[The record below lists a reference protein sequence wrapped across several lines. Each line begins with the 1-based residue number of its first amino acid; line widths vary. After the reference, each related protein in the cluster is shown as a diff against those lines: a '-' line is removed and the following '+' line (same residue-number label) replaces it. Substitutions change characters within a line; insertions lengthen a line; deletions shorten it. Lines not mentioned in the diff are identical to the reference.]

1 MRFPVKK
8 IILPNNSFSKLLLC
22 EYNYPKLISYNSQKG
37 SYGWLSTKIYSGKI
51 KGNEGISYDI
61 YTYAKYDYNRVE
73 PYDTCSV
80 RTNIYSRNY
89 EYSINERC
97 KIEFFTI
104 YDNVETNT
112 FMGCYNNNITMIYD
126 IFDNEN
132 KRSPNRYSQCEY
144 KIPFELYKKL
154 DMSYS
159 YTPNMSIN
167 YNCLKELIERE
178 NEK

>member
-1 MRFPVKK
+1 MKFPSKK
-8 IILPNNSFSKLLLC
+8 IILPNQSFSKLLLC
-22 EYNYPKLISYNSQKG
+22 EYKYPKLVSFNRQKG
-37 SYGWLSTKIYSGKI
+37 SYGWLSTKQYSGKI

-61 YTYAKYDYNRVE
+61 YTYAKYDHNRVE
-73 PYDTCSV
+73 PNDTCSI
-80 RTNIYSRNY
+80 RTNIYSKNY

-97 KIEFFTI
+97 KIEFFTMF
-104 YDNVETNT
+104 DMND
-112 FMGCYNNNITMIYD
+112 YNIHITMIYD
-126 IFDNEN
+126 IFENEN
-132 KRSPNRYSQCEY
+132 KLSPNRYSQCEY

-167 YNCLKELIERE
+167 YICLKELIERE